1 MQKGLEKNP
10 KVHYNN
16 NVYEFSDRQ
25 IIAGHLNDDLICFEN
40 ITMY

>member
-16 NVYEFSDRQ
+16 VYEFADRQ
-25 IIAGHLNDDLICFEN
+25 IIADHLNEDLICFEN
-40 ITMY
+40 IIMY